1 MFPVQVPIVQLQ
13 SLVWERGKDDSN
25 VVVFF
30 LIQWVKS
37 WGPAQIIRKG
47 NKTQTLILYTLAHR
61 RDLSTRAINRNK
73 SSKWDSMEVGR

>member
-30 LIQWVKS
+30 LIQGVKS
-37 WGPAQIIRKG
+37 WGPAQIVGKG

-61 RDLSTRAINRNK
+61 RVLSTR
-73 SSKWDSMEVGR
+73 SHQ